1 MLISA
6 FGRRRIDFLEKKIAV
21 SILYCIAVL
30 NGCLFFFNQQREG
43 AGNRKFEADVFFYL
57 RLGRGLLAEFGK
69 GIVVF

>member
-30 NGCLFFFNQQREG
+30 NGCLLFFNQQREG
-43 AGNRKFEADVFFYL
+43 TGNRKFEADVFFYL